1 MTHHHPQSRSPVARL
16 KVLLVGPTSAPWA
29 TIEADV
35 DADLA
40 RLARP
45 GVELSYRCTGAG
57 PATIHSDEDSAAAA
71 PFVVQTVVAA
81 EAEGFDA
88 VIVDCTADPGVA
100 AARKVVQ
107 IPVVGAGEALQ
118 SAITAAPQPVCRLTA
133 DELRTGDVT
142 TLANG
147 LRGAATVALGGTG
160 FSHLVEILTSV
171 DPRLVV
177 LDPLS
182 VALDECLDR
191 LSHP

>member
-1 MTHHHPQSRSPVARL
+1 MKHRHPQSRSPEVRL

-57 PATIHSDEDSAAAA
+57 PVSIRSDEDAEAAA
-71 PFVVQTVVAA
+71 PFVVQAIVAA
-81 EAEGFDA
+81 AAEGFDA

-100 AARKVVQ
+100 AARKLVA

-118 SAITAAPQPVCRLTA
+118 AAIATAPRPVCRLTG
-133 DELRTGDVT
+133 DELRGGDVT
-142 TLANG
+142 TLAHR

-160 FSHLVEILTSV
+160 FSHLVEILASA
-171 DPRLVV
+171 DPELVE
-177 LDPLS
+177 LDPLA
-182 VALDECLDR
+182 VALEECISR
-191 LSHP
+191 LSRP